1 MKIKLLSENAIIPT
15 KATEG
20 AAAYDLSLPHDV
32 TIFPGRQIIPLDFAL
47 EIPKGYEAKIEHR
60 SGFAS
65 KGCLDIYGESK
76 DADFLSGKIDSD
88 YRGNI
93 GLIVKSNESS
103 VFKMARG
110 TRCAQMTF
118 YKVED
123 VTFEEADTLSE
134 TDRGEG
140 GFGHTGI
147 K

>member
-1 MKIKLLSENAIIPT
+1 MKIKLLSENAIMPT

-20 AAAYDLSLPHDV
+20 AAAYDLAIPHDV
-32 TIFPGRQIIPLDFAL
+32 IILPGRQIIPLDFAL

-65 KGCLDIYGESK
+65 KGCLDIYGERK

-93 GLIVKSNESS
+93 SLIIKSNESS
-103 VFKMARG
+103 AFKMAKG

-118 YKVED
+118 YRVED
-123 VTFEEADTLSE
+123 MAFEVVDDLSATE
-134 TDRGEG
+134 RGEG